1 MRSSKELTE
10 CFFRDLRRFN
20 ATNFKTIAKADLTKQ
35 DATVHKSFSS
45 VITRYFIFRE
55 KHPEV
60 TEEEFRL
67 LYFALSLDLVAT
79 YFSEYPSTSPDNL
92 VAFQIHLKKYVKEHR
107 KVIEEEEASEKESS
121 VSNIGLE
128 PNSSLQV
135 EQQQESVPVAI

>member
-1 MRSSKELTE
+1 MKSSKELTE
-10 CFFRDLRRFN
+10 CFFKDLRRFN
-20 ATNFKTIAKADLTKQ
+20 ATNFKTIAKADLSKQ

-60 TEEEFRL
+60 TEQEFKM

-79 YFSEYPSTSPDNL
+79 YFPDYPSTSTDNL
-92 VAFQIHLKKYVKEHR
+92 VAFQLHLKKYVKEHR
-107 KVIEEEEASEKESS
+107 KDIEEEETSEKESS

-128 PNSSLQV
+128 SNNSVQV
-135 EQQQESVPVAI
+135 EQQQEPISVAI